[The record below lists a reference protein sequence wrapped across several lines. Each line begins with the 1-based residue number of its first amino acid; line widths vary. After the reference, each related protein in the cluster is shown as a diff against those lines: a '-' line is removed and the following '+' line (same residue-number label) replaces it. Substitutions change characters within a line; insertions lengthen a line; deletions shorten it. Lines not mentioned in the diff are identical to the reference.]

1 MEAELTALA
10 ASGATSLVGLMVS
23 DSWAQARERLGRFLA
38 RRRGD
43 AGGADGADGT
53 RSAGDAEDA
62 EGELQTASD
71 ELEAARGVRDERAVA
86 DLENRWSRRL
96 LEILREDPGAASE
109 LRRLLDELAPAQPH
123 SPHPRPEA
131 RPDQVPALT
140 VTFVNRTADLS
151 ALDRCFGG
159 GGTRA
164 AAHIGIGVLH
174 GLPGVGKTAT
184 ACHWADRSREL
195 FPDGQMYVDF
205 ASLHG
210 QTGGD
215 VSEAVAMCL
224 RSLGVSDEW
233 MPRSLA
239 ERTALFRSRSAQ
251 RRMLVVL
258 DEVSHPAQVRPL
270 VPKGPGSAVLV
281 TSHGRLGELVLDGAR
296 LISLDPLDGDGGMRL
311 LADRCGEDAVAAER
325 AAAERLVELCGG
337 LPVALHVVA
346 ARLLTD
352 RRLTMTGLAQELA
365 DEAGRLAGM
374 SIRGERPVS
383 AVLGPSYRMLPPDAA
398 RLYRLLG
405 WAPVRTFDAATAAVA
420 AGIDTPRAADL
431 LDVLEA
437 ASLLEGSADGR
448 YRLHGLVRLHAREC
462 AEREEADG
470 ERAALTRRV
479 VTHYLALTGLADRAV
494 RADRLRIA
502 DLSELLADTPDPF
515 AAPGGPAP
523 LDWLEA
529 ERANI
534 LQVLRAASQQ
544 QLHEPVWQLAEAF
557 TVLFLHHRHL
567 AMWRE
572 SLELGAAAAAA
583 ELMPAAEARLRG
595 LLSRPLLDLG
605 EDDRARA
612 ELEAAVSCAEIAGHI
627 VLRASVQE
635 FLGRYWDRADPAR
648 AIEAYRRSLDLNRRA
663 GEARGAAI
671 AAYFLGC
678 AQDAHGDHADALATL
693 GRAREELLGCSDTR
707 MAARA
712 TAAIGTV
719 HDHLGDPQE
728 ALRALREAARTL
740 RGEDATHYEAQA
752 LVQLA
757 DITER
762 TGGPRGAA
770 RPYLTRALEIHE
782 AGGSPSAQGLRER
795 LERLDGEG

>member
-1 MEAELTALA
+1 MDAELTALA
-10 ASGATSLVGLMVS
+10 ASGATSLVGLMVT
-23 DSWAQARERLGRFLA
+23 DSWGQAKERLARFLA
-38 RRRGD
+38 RRRG
-43 AGGADGADGT
+43 GADGT
-53 RSAGDAEDA
+53 DGTRAAGDAED
-62 EGELQTASD
+62 EL
-71 ELEAARGVRDERAVA
+71 AAVRGVPDARALA
-86 DLENRWSRRL
+86 DLEDRWSQRL
-96 LEILREDPGAASE
+96 LRILREDPGAAVE

-123 SPHPRPEA
+123 STRPEV
-131 RPDQVPALT
+131 RPFQVPALT
-140 VTFVNRTADLS
+140 VAFVNRTADLS
-151 ALDRCFGG
+151 ALDRCFGS

-164 AAHIGIGVLH
+164 AAPVGIGVLH

-184 ACHWADRSREL
+184 ACHWADRAREL
-195 FPDGQMYVDF
+195 YPDGQMYVDF
-205 ASLHG
+205 ASLRAG
-210 QTGGD
+210 TGGD

-224 RSLGVSDEW
+224 RSLGVSDDW

-239 ERTALFRSRSAQ
+239 ERTALFRSHSAE

-258 DEVSHPAQVRPL
+258 DDVSHPAQVRPL

-281 TSHGRLGELVLDGAR
+281 TSHGKLGELVLDGAR

-311 LADRCGEDAVAAER
+311 LADRCGEDAVTAER

-352 RRLTMTGLAQELA
+352 RRLTMTGLADELA

-374 SIRGERPVS
+374 SMRGERQVS
-383 AVLGPSYRMLPPDAA
+383 AVLGPSYRTLRPDAA

-405 WAPVRTFDAATAAVA
+405 WAPVSAFDTTTAAVA
-420 AGIDTPRAADL
+420 AGIDVPHAAEL
-431 LDVLEA
+431 LEVLET
-437 ASLLEGSADGR
+437 ASLLEGSPDGR
-448 YRLHGLVRLHAREC
+448 YRLHDLVRLHAREC

-479 VTHYLALTGLADRAV
+479 VTHYLALTALADRAI

-502 DLSELLADTPDPF
+502 DLSGPLADIPDPF
-515 AAPGGPAP
+515 ASPGGPVP
-523 LDWLEA
+523 LEWLEA
-529 ERANI
+529 ERTNI
-534 LQVLRAASQQ
+534 LQVLRAAVQE
-544 QLHEPVWQLAEAF
+544 QLHEVVWQLAEAF

-583 ELMPAAEARLRG
+583 DLMPAAEARLRS

-612 ELEAAVSCAEIAGHI
+612 ELEAAVSCAEIADHI

-648 AIEAYRRSLDLNRRA
+648 AIEAYRRSLALNRRA

-678 AQDAHGDHADALATL
+678 AQDAHGDHADALTTL
-693 GRAREELLGCSDTR
+693 TRARDELLGCSDAR

-712 TAAIGTV
+712 TAALGTV
-719 HDHLGDPQE
+719 HDHLGDTQE

-740 RGEDATHYEAQA
+740 HEQDATHYEAQA
-752 LVQLA
+752 LVRLA

-762 TGGPRGAA
+762 SGAPRSAA
-770 RPYLTRALEIHE
+770 RPYLVRALEIHE
-782 AGGSPSAQGLRER
+782 AGGSPEAQGLRER
-795 LERLDGEG
+795 LDGD

>member
-10 ASGATSLVGLMVS
+10 TSGATSLLALMVS
-23 DSWAQARERLGRFLA
+23 DSWGQAKERLGRFLG
-38 RRRGD
+38 RRRGPAD
-43 AGGADGADGT
+43 GAGGADGASG
-53 RSAGDAEDA
+53 AED
-62 EGELQTASD
+62 ELQAASD

-86 DLENRWSRRL
+86 ELENRWSQRL
-96 LEILREDPGAASE
+96 LEILREDPGAAVE
-109 LRRLLDELAPAQPH
+109 LRRLLDDLAPARSH
-123 SPHPRPEA
+123 SPRPEI

-140 VTFVNRTADLS
+140 VAFVNRTADLS
-151 ALDRCFGG
+151 ALDRCFDGG
-159 GGTRA
+159 ARA
-164 AAHIGIGVLH
+164 AAPVGIGVLH

-205 ASLHG
+205 AGLRG
-210 QTGGD
+210 PTGGD

-224 RSLGVSDEW
+224 RSLGVSDDW

-258 DEVSHPAQVRPL
+258 DDVSHPAQVRPL

-281 TSHGRLGELVLDGAR
+281 TSHGKLGELVLDGAR
-296 LISLDPLDGDGGMRL
+296 LISLDPLDRDGGMRL
-311 LADRCGEDAVAAER
+311 LADRCGEDAVAGER

-352 RRLTMTGLAQELA
+352 RRLTMTRLA
-365 DEAGRLAGM
+365 DELDDETGRLAGM
-374 SIRGERPVS
+374 SMRGEHPVS

-405 WAPVRTFDAATAAVA
+405 WAPVRTFDTATAAVA
-420 AGIDTPRAADL
+420 AGVDPSRAAEL
-431 LDVLEA
+431 LDVLET
-437 ASLLEGSADGR
+437 ASLLEIHPDGR
-448 YRLHGLVRLHAREC
+448 YRLHDLVRLHAREC

-470 ERAALTRRV
+470 ERAALIGRV
-479 VTHYLALTGLADRAV
+479 VTHYLALTALADRAI
-494 RADRLRIA
+494 RADRLRVA

-523 LDWLEA
+523 LQWLEA
-529 ERANI
+529 ERANV
-534 LQVLRAASQQ
+534 LQVLLAASRQ

-583 ELMPAAEARLRG
+583 DLMPAAEARLRS
-595 LLSRPLLDLG
+595 LLSRPLLDVG
-605 EDDRARA
+605 EDDRART
-612 ELEAAVSCAEIAGHI
+612 ELETAVGCAEMAGHV

-635 FLGRYWDRADPAR
+635 FLGRYWDRADPGR
-648 AIEAYRRSLDLNRRA
+648 AIEAYRHSLDLNRRA

-693 GRAREELLGCSDTR
+693 TRAREELLGCADAR

-719 HDHLGDPQE
+719 HDHLGDTQE

-740 RGEDATHYEAQA
+740 RDQDATHYEAQA

-757 DITER
+757 DVIER
-762 TGGPRGAA
+762 TGGPHGAA

-782 AGGSPSAQGLRER
+782 AGGSPMAQGLRER
-795 LERLDGEG
+795 LRRLDGEG

>member
-43 AGGADGADGT
+43 ADGADGT
-53 RSAGDAEDA
+53 RGAGDAEDSGDA
-62 EGELQTASD
+62 EDELQATSD
-71 ELEAARGVRDERAVA
+71 ELEAARAGRDERAVA
-86 DLENRWSRRL
+86 DLEERWSRRL
-96 LEILREDPGAASE
+96 LQILREDPDAAGE
-109 LRRLLDELAPAQPH
+109 LRRLLDELAPGQPH
-123 SPHPRPEA
+123 SPRPRPEV

-140 VTFVNRTADLS
+140 VAFVNRTADLS
-151 ALDRCFGG
+151 ALDRCFAG

-164 AAHIGIGVLH
+164 AQHIGIGVLH

-195 FPDGQMYVDF
+195 YPDGQMYVDF

-224 RSLGVSDEW
+224 RSLGVSDDW

-258 DEVSHPAQVRPL
+258 DDVSHPAQVRPL

-325 AAAERLVELCGG
+325 SAAERLVELCGG

-352 RRLTMTGLAQELA
+352 RRLTMTGLAEELA
-365 DEAGRLAGM
+365 DETGRLAGM
-374 SIRGERPVS
+374 SMRGERPVS

-405 WAPVRTFDAATAAVA
+405 WAPMRTFDTATAAVA

-431 LDVLEA
+431 LDVLES

-448 YRLHGLVRLHAREC
+448 YRLHDLVRLHARAC

-479 VTHYLALTGLADRAV
+479 VTHYLALTASADRAI

-502 DLSELLADTPDPF
+502 DLSELLTETPDPF
-515 AAPGGPAP
+515 AASGGPAP

-529 ERANI
+529 ERTNI
-534 LQVLRAASQQ
+534 LQVLRAASRL
-544 QLHEPVWQLAEAF
+544 QLHEHVWQLAEAF

-567 AMWRE
+567 VMWRE

-583 ELMPAAEARLRG
+583 ELMPAAEARLRS

-612 ELEAAVSCAEIAGHI
+612 ELEAAVSCAEIADHV

-635 FLGRYWDRADPAR
+635 FLGRSWDRADPAR
-648 AIEAYRRSLDLNRRA
+648 AIEAYRRSLELNRRA

-678 AQDAHGDHADALATL
+678 AQDAHGDHTDALVTL
-693 GRAREELLGCSDTR
+693 GRAREELLGCSDAR

-719 HDHLGDPQE
+719 HDHLGDTQE

-740 RGEDATHYEAQA
+740 RGQDATHYEAQA

-762 TGGPRGAA
+762 TGGARGAV

>member
-1 MEAELTALA
+1 MDAELTALA

-23 DSWAQARERLGRFLA
+23 DSWGQAKERLGRFLA
-38 RRRGD
+38 RRRADPDGPD
-43 AGGADGADGT
+43 AMDATDRTAPARG
-53 RSAGDAEDA
+53 AED
-62 EGELQTASD
+62 ELQAASD
-71 ELEAARGVRDERAVA
+71 ELEAARGARDERAVA
-86 DLENRWSRRL
+86 DLEDRWSRRL
-96 LEILREDPGAASE
+96 LEILREDPGAAAE
-109 LRRLLDELAPAQPH
+109 LRRLLDELAPAHSRP
-123 SPHPRPEA
+123 SPHPH
-131 RPDQVPALT
+131 PDQVPALT
-140 VTFVNRTADLS
+140 VAFVNRTADLS
-151 ALDRCFGG
+151 ALDRCFGDVVG
-159 GGTRA
+159 RTSA
-164 AAHIGIGVLH
+164 PVGIGVLH

-195 FPDGQMYVDF
+195 FPGGQMYVDF
-205 ASLHG
+205 ASLRG
-210 QTGGD
+210 QSGGD

-224 RSLGVSDEW
+224 RSLGVSDDW

-239 ERTALFRSRSAQ
+239 ERTALFRSRSAR

-258 DEVSHPAQVRPL
+258 DDVSHPAQVRPL

-281 TSHGRLGELVLDGAR
+281 TSHGRLGELVVDGAR
-296 LISLDPLDGDGGMRL
+296 LIPLDPLDADGGMRL
-311 LADRCGEDAVAAER
+311 LADRCGEDAVAGER
-325 AAAERLVELCGG
+325 AAAARLVELCGG

-352 RRLTMTGLAQELA
+352 RRLTMAGLARELA

-374 SIRGERPVS
+374 SMRGERPVS

-405 WAPVRTFDAATAAVA
+405 WAPLRTVDAAAAAVA
-420 AGIDTPRAADL
+420 AGVDTASAAAL
-431 LDVLEA
+431 LNVLEN

-448 YRLHGLVRLHAREC
+448 YRMHDLVRLHAREC
-462 AEREEADG
+462 AEREETED

-479 VTHYLALTGLADRAV
+479 VEHYLALTAFADRAI

-502 DLSELLADTPDPF
+502 DLSELLASTADPF

-523 LDWLEA
+523 LDWLET
-529 ERANI
+529 ERTNV
-534 LQVLRAASQQ
+534 LQVLRAASRQ
-544 QLHEPVWQLAEAF
+544 QLHACVWQLAEAF

-567 AMWRE
+567 SMWRE

-583 ELMPAAEARLRG
+583 DLMPAAEARLRS

-612 ELEAAVSCAEIAGHI
+612 ELEAAVSCAEVDGNV

-635 FLGRYWDRADPAR
+635 FFGRYWDRADPAR
-648 AIEAYRRSLDLNRRA
+648 AVEAYRSSLDLNLRA

-678 AQDAHGDHADALATL
+678 AQDAHGDHADALTTL
-693 GRAREELLGCSDTR
+693 SRAREELLGCSDAR

-712 TAAIGTV
+712 TAAIGAV
-719 HDHLGDPQE
+719 HDHLGDTRA
-728 ALRALREAARTL
+728 ALDALREAARTL
-740 RGEDATHYEAQA
+740 RDEDATHYEALA
-752 LVQLA
+752 LVRLA
-757 DITER
+757 DIVER

-795 LERLDGEG
+795 LERLDGGEGS